1 VPFQILREYTS
12 PYWSLE
18 SLNLRL
24 ISRVSKHRKKVD
36 RPSVEMFVDSKVSIT
51 NYGIGWRT
59 VRKMLFARPKER
71 EFEDNVYAT

>member
-1 VPFQILREYTS
+1 
-12 PYWSLE
+12 
-18 SLNLRL
+18 
-24 ISRVSKHRKKVD
+24 VSKHRKKVD